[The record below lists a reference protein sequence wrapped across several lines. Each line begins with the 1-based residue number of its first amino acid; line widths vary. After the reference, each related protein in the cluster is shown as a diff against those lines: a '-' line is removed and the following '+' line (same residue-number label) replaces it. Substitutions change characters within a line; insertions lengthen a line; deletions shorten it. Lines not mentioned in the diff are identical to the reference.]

1 MGSFRNLG
9 DESYTCHL
17 MMSGS
22 GKADIFAHDTLRR
35 VHSVA
40 IDCVYK
46 VSSKK
51 DFLNMSELCVIP
63 PYMSGKWLFEIEY
76 SKVKALIKSYK
87 NLFDSDT
94 SCFMF
99 IVDRY
104 ADFKE
109 VKEIIERV
117 NDIYTP
123 IIRKDDMF
131 FLFNGMSLS
140 EKVMSFVASSYA
152 RDTDSVFTL
161 RDYLL
166 QGEDVNTQRDV
177 VRLIGVSSGNVNSF
191 IMLLLSGKP
200 NTVRGLKKVLKTRVQ
215 MGKDLCEAYGVST
228 FRNFL
233 SSAVYDMVQLKVLY
247 MQGKIYNDIKDLPDS
262 FDEKK
267 LSKYKYQLERIKTE
281 FSYNDIMYLYCKLQ
295 EEENKKWY
303 SVADM
308 IKFIYDLYGEVV
320 VNGVV
325 G

>member
-1 MGSFRNLG
+1 MGSFKNLG
-9 DESYTCHL
+9 DEGYTCHL

-35 VHSVA
+35 VHNVS
-40 IDCVYK
+40 IDCIYK

-51 DFLNMSELCVIP
+51 DFSNMEELCVIP

-76 SKVKALIKSYK
+76 SKVKALVKSGK

-104 ADFKE
+104 SDFKE
-109 VKEIIERV
+109 VKELLERV

-123 IIRKDDMF
+123 IIRRNDMYY
-131 FLFNGMSLS
+131 LFNGMSLS
-140 EKVMSFVASSYA
+140 EKVLTFVASSYA
-152 RDTDSVFTL
+152 RDTESVFTL

-166 QGEDVNTQRDV
+166 QGEEVNSQRDV

-200 NTVRGLKKVLKTRVQ
+200 KTAKGLKKILRTRIQ

-233 SSAVYDMVQLKVLY
+233 SSAVYDMIQLKVLY
-247 MQGKIYNDIKDLPDS
+247 MQGEIYDDIRNLPDA

-267 LSKYKYQLERIKTE
+267 LSKYKYQFERIKTE
-281 FSYNDIMYLYCKLQ
+281 FSYNDLMYLYCKLQ
-295 EEENKKWY
+295 TEENKKWY
-303 SVADM
+303 SVSDM
-308 IKFIYDLYGEVV
+308 IKFVYDLYEEVV
-320 VNGVV
+320 VDGAV